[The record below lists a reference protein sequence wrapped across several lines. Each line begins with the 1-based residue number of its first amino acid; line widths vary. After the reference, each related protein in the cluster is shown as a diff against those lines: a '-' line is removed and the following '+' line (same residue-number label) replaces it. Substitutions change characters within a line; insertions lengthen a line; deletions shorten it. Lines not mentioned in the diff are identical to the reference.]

1 MNTEN
6 NKNKSNNTCNKLP
19 LGVEHN
25 PSFPYI
31 LRIISGTAL
40 TSKWF
45 FLPISI
51 SCHIKLPN
59 TSDRLPEQ
67 LHRYDT
73 ERAEKGLRSL
83 GRRKAAEGKPSLVKL
98 RIFHSSQA
106 DSFLS
111 VTTL

>member
-1 MNTEN
+1 M
-6 NKNKSNNTCNKLP
+6 
-19 LGVEHN
+19 EHN

-31 LRIISGTAL
+31 SRIISGTVL

-45 FLPISI
+45 FLSISI
-51 SCHIKLPN
+51 SCYIKLPN

-67 LHRYDT
+67 LHGYDT

-83 GRRKAAEGKPSLVKL
+83 GTRKAAEGMPSLAEL
-98 RIFHSSQA
+98 GIFHSNQA

>member
-1 MNTEN
+1 MD
-6 NKNKSNNTCNKLP
+6 
-19 LGVEHN
+19 HN

-40 TSKWF
+40 TSKSF

-59 TSDRLPEQ
+59 TSDHLPEQ
-67 LHRYDT
+67 LHGYDT
-73 ERAEKGLRSL
+73 EHAEKDLRSL
-83 GRRKAAEGKPSLVKL
+83 GRRKAAEGKPSLVQL
-98 RIFHSSQA
+98 GIFHSNQA